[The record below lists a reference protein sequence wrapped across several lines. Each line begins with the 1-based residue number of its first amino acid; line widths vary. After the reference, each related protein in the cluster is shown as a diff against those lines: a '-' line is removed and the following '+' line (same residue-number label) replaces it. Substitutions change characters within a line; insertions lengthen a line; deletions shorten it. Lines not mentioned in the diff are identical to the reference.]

1 MLSKCQHSVY
11 RLRLK
16 KPLPWRVTGA
26 RVARHV
32 EEPKGAAEAPYSTSC
47 LLPANEPTTRDAFG
61 APSHPEV
68 LHPEKCR
75 EGNYRAKHSI
85 VESARVG
92 EPPPPS
98 RPAGEAAPRSWP
110 ASIVR
115 PPGSV
120 HRGLLQEPRA
130 HDPAAAFGQGDQALA
145 QLDVSRICRIRSRTL
160 SLRLSA
166 HYASF
171 FRFGFRLII
180 RSRLRLVLDDHASVN
195 QSLSCLPR

>member
-1 MLSKCQHSVY
+1 MQATRVASAKLSAPLTPTP
-11 RLRLK
+11 RL
-16 KPLPWRVTGA
+16 PTAA
-26 RVARHV
+26 RVLSPV
-32 EEPKGAAEAPYSTSC
+32 EAVRTP
-47 LLPANEPTTRDAFG
+47 
-61 APSHPEV
+61 
-68 LHPEKCR
+68 
-75 EGNYRAKHSI
+75 
-85 VESARVG
+85 
-92 EPPPPS
+92 
-98 RPAGEAAPRSWP
+98 PRSWP

-166 HYASF
+166 YYASF

-195 QSLSCLPR
+195 QSLSRLPR